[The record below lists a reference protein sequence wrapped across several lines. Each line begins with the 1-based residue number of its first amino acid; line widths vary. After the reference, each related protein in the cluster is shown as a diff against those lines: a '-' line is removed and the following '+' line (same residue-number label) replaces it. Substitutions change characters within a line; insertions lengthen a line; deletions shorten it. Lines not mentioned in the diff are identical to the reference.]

1 MSANWLPVPEHKVPK
16 DHRPGTC
23 TNDTK
28 ALPDSTLNF
37 IKTHSLMDEPVPPFF
52 GSPIMIRT
60 GLISRF
66 TTIGTLRLMFN
77 LLLEFVQIDIIQPR
91 TRIPI
96 AVDYRLE
103 YL

>member
-1 MSANWLPVPEHKVPK
+1 MLLLFFFAGPFKEQRDMSANWLPVPEHKVPK

-66 TTIGTLRLMFN
+66 TTIGTPKLMLN
-77 LLLEFVQIDIIQPR
+77 LLLKFVESE
-91 TRIPI
+91 
-96 AVDYRLE
+96 LG
-103 YL
+103 